1 MASQVFTPFGGWRL
15 RSAITIFPV
24 LLKVLVRSLF
34 VRSLLY
40 LAPER
45 GEGGKA
51 LEDVPKRIGRD
62 DGDDLSDV
70 WVESEKVLF
79 ADELKLS
86 FWTMPHAMAS

>member
-1 MASQVFTPFGGWRL
+1 
-15 RSAITIFPV
+15 
-24 LLKVLVRSLF
+24 
-34 VRSLLY
+34 LY

-62 DGDDLSDV
+62 DGDDLRDV
-70 WVESEKVLF
+70 WVESERTLF

-86 FWTMPHAMAS
+86 FWTIPYAMAS